1 MTESGARHVIWR
13 GEVQGVGFRVSV
25 FREARRLGLTGW
37 VRNRTDR
44 SVEALLVGDA
54 TSIDALLARLLADRR
69 DQIREAI
76 DSTTTAPTHPAF
88 EIVATVTTDSP
99 RAAPPATAASKT

>member
-1 MTESGARHVIWR
+1 MTESCARHVIWI

-25 FREARRLGLTGW
+25 FKEARRLGLTGW

-54 TSIDALLARLLADRR
+54 TKIDALLARMRVARR
-69 DQIREAI
+69 DQIREVI
-76 DSTTTAPTHPAF
+76 DSPMTSPPPPTF
-88 EIVATVTTDSP
+88 EIVATVTTDTP
-99 RAAPPATAASKT
+99 HAAPPAPTEFES